1 MSTKIN
7 TKTNSNS
14 TKTIKETKCLSK
26 KTNQDN
32 EWTLNINRF

>member
-14 TKTIKETKCLSK
+14 TKTIEETKCLRK
-26 KTNQDN
+26 KQTMIMS
-32 EWTLNINRF
+32 EH